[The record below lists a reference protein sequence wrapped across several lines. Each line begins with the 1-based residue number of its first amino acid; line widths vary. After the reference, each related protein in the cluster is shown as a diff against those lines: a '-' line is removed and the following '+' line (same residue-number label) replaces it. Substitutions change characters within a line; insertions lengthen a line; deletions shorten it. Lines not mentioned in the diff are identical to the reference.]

1 MTQSR
6 AGLTLAAVFLAI
18 SVVLTG
24 CGGGGKPAA
33 QVPAPASTGDQPKL
47 DGEMNVFNWSE
58 YLPQEVIDEFSR
70 EYGVKVNYDTYSS
83 NEEMLAKIQSG
94 ASGYDLVVPSDFMMQ
109 VMVKKDLLEPIDL
122 SAVPNFKNIGD
133 QYKNQAYDPGNK
145 YSVPYMWGDAVIAVN
160 TDKVKRPITSWKDLW
175 DPAFKGKVV
184 SLNDMRFVIGATLKT
199 LGYGMNETDPAKLD
213 QAKAKLKEL
222 APNVKVW
229 DSDSPKTSL
238 LNGEAW
244 IGLVW
249 GAEGVLARR
258 ENPAIQVVY
267 PTEGIGL
274 WQDNMAIPRGAKHK
288 RTAEAFMNFVLRPE
302 IHKKIADAFPYNLPN
317 VEAQKLLD
325 PSVLG
330 DPQVY
335 PPQDVLAKGE
345 WLRDLGDT
353 TQLYDRIW
361 TEVKGQ

>member
-1 MTQSR
+1 MKR
-6 AGLTLAAVFLAI
+6 RLGLLAAVLAGA
-18 SVVLTG
+18 VLILTA
-24 CGGGGKPAA
+24 CGGQSAAPSAGGEGGKHI
-33 QVPAPASTGDQPKL
+33 G
-47 DGEMNVFNWSE
+47 GELNVFNWSE
-58 YLPQEVIDEFSR
+58 YLPQEVIDQFSR

-94 ASGYDLVVPSDFMMQ
+94 ASGYDLVVPSDFMLQ
-109 VMVKKDLLEPIDL
+109 VMIQKGLLEPLALASI
-122 SAVPNFKNIGD
+122 PNFKNIGEA
-133 QYKNQAYDPGNK
+133 YKNQAYDPGNK
-145 YSVPYMWGDAVIAVN
+145 FSVPYMWGDVVIAVN
-160 TDKVKRPITSWKDLW
+160 TEKVTDPVTSWNDLW
-175 DPAFKGKVV
+175 NPKYRGRVV
-184 SLNDMRFVIGATLKT
+184 ALNDMRFVTGAALKT
-199 LGYGMNETDPAKLD
+199 LGYGMNETDPARLE

-222 APNVKVW
+222 LPNVKVW

-267 PTEGIGL
+267 PKEGIGL
-274 WQDNMAIPRGAKHK
+274 WQDNMAIPKGAQHK
-288 RTAEAFMNFVLRPE
+288 ATAEAFINFILQPE

-325 PSVLG
+325 PNVLN

-335 PPQDVLAKGE
+335 APADVLAKGE
-345 WLRDLGDT
+345 WLKDLGET
-353 TQLYDRIW
+353 NTLYDQIW

>member
-1 MTQSR
+1 MKR
-6 AGLTLAAVFLAI
+6 RLGLLAAVLAAA
-18 SVVLTG
+18 VLTLTA
-24 CGGGGKPAA
+24 CGGQSAPPTAGGEGGK
-33 QVPAPASTGDQPKL
+33 QIG
-47 DGEMNVFNWSE
+47 GELNVFNWSE
-58 YLPQEVIDEFSR
+58 YLPQEVIDQFSR

-94 ASGYDLVVPSDFMMQ
+94 ASGYDLVVPSDFMLQ
-109 VMVKKDLLEPIDL
+109 VMIQKGLLEPLDL
-122 SAVPNFKNIGD
+122 AAVPNFKNIGD
-133 QYKNQAYDPGNK
+133 AYKNQAFDPGNK
-145 YSVPYMWGDAVIAVN
+145 FSVPYMWGDVVIAVN
-160 TDKVKRPITSWKDLW
+160 TDQVKDPITSWDDLW
-175 DPAFKGKVV
+175 NPAYKGRVV
-184 SLNDMRFVIGATLKT
+184 ALNDMRFVTGAALKT
-199 LGYGMNETDPAKLD
+199 LGYGMNETDPARLE

-222 APNVKVW
+222 LPNVKVW

-267 PTEGIGL
+267 PKEGIGL
-274 WQDNMAIPRGAKHK
+274 WQDNMAIPKGAQHK
-288 RTAEAFMNFVLRPE
+288 AAAEAFINFILQPE

-317 VEAQKLLD
+317 LEAQKLLD
-325 PSVLG
+325 PSVLN

-335 PPQDVLAKGE
+335 APADVLAKGE
-345 WLRDLGDT
+345 WLKDLGET
-353 TQLYDRIW
+353 NTLYDQIW